1 MKSIIKNLAF
11 MACTA
16 VAAFGFQ
23 SCVYEEPFGADCDG
37 ALRMKMVIDS
47 DLTRAETDNIDLG
60 SSTVLYISNSKG
72 LVRKYQG
79 QHNIPDRIPLRAGT
93 YLAEA
98 WAGDSVPASFD
109 KKFYQGQSQF
119 EINGGDT
126 DVTLHCGIANVVAS
140 INKAS
145 VDAVNVS
152 DFKVV
157 IGHSKGSLEF
167 TADNIDAKGY
177 FMMPNA
183 DKDLAYTISG
193 VSADGK
199 DFSVTGEIPGVKKG
213 HEYILN
219 VSDNPTYDE
228 IGGAFI
234 LVTVDDREILI
245 ESEVTILGRP
255 AVKGVGFDVE
265 KQIFAEP
272 GQFADKSIQVKA
284 FGGLKN
290 LFIRSEQA
298 EALGLPSADID
309 LLNIADHIAV
319 ELRSAGIDW
328 EVIPNEAKN
337 IVTAYV
343 HLKAAWLNALAK
355 GAYEFTLTPY
365 DAYGKSSPSK
375 VRIGVGEGSQVI
387 DDPVVLD
394 PVAQDN
400 LLNLRARKVVL
411 TGKIIDATDTPS
423 LEYREAGTTTWTP
436 VSLESVVR
444 MRLRNPQKAA
454 GQGFKATVSGLKPGT
469 RYEYRAVAGAYVSE
483 SMFFTTESVFT
494 IPNAGFEDWGT
505 YSAKTLLGTKT
516 VIFPGLGSEP
526 TYWDSGNEGAATA
539 NKVLTDKSADMFNSG
554 SFSARLASASAMG
567 VLAAG
572 NVFTGDYVKTDGT
585 NGVLSLGR
593 EYNGSHPDKVAVWAN
608 YRPGTVGIIKS
619 GNEGFLPDNFKGQLD
634 HCQIYAALTTAP
646 IEIRTNPKNRKLFPV
661 KSGDED
667 YDKVIAYGQITW
679 TDAFGPDGALER
691 VEIPLVYNDRAAS
704 DKPLYLV
711 IVVSASKYGDYFSGS
726 ENSVVYL
733 DDFELLYE

>member
-1 MKSIIKNLAF
+1 M
-11 MACTA
+11 
-16 VAAFGFQ
+16 
-23 SCVYEEPFGADCDG
+23 
-37 ALRMKMVIDS
+37 
-47 DLTRAETDNIDLG
+47 
-60 SSTVLYISNSKG
+60 
-72 LVRKYQG
+72 RKYQG
-79 QHNIPDRIPLRAGT
+79 QQNIPDRIPLRAGT

-119 EINGGDT
+119 EIDGGDT

-319 ELRSAGIDW
+319 ELRNAGIDW

-365 DAYGKSSPSK
+365 DTYGKFTPTK

-411 TGKIIDATDTPS
+411 TGKIIDATDAPS
-423 LEYREAGTTTWTP
+423 LEYREAGTTTWTQ
-436 VSLESVVR
+436 VSLDNVAQLR
-444 MRLRNPQKAA
+444 RRNPQKTV
-454 GQGFKATVSGLKPGT
+454 GQGFKVTLSSLKPGT
-469 RYEYRAVAGAYVSE
+469 RYEYRAVAGSYASE
-483 SMFFTTESVFT
+483 PMSFTTESVFT
-494 IPNAGFEDWGT
+494 IPKRCLAPRPSYSRVSVQSLLIGT
-505 YSAKTLLGTKT
+505 PAMRA
-516 VIFPGLGSEP
+516 VPRP
-526 TYWDSGNEGAATA
+526 T
-539 NKVLTDKSADMFNSG
+539 
-554 SFSARLASASAMG
+554 R
-567 VLAAG
+567 
-572 NVFTGDYVKTDGT
+572 
-585 NGVLSLGR
+585 
-593 EYNGSHPDKVAVWAN
+593 
-608 YRPGTVGIIKS
+608 
-619 GNEGFLPDNFKGQLD
+619 
-634 HCQIYAALTTAP
+634 C
-646 IEIRTNPKNRKLFPV
+646 
-661 KSGDED
+661 
-667 YDKVIAYGQITW
+667 
-679 TDAFGPDGALER
+679 
-691 VEIPLVYNDRAAS
+691 
-704 DKPLYLV
+704 
-711 IVVSASKYGDYFSGS
+711 
-726 ENSVVYL
+726 
-733 DDFELLYE
+733 

>member
-16 VAAFGFQ
+16 VAASGFQ

-79 QHNIPDRIPLRAGT
+79 QQNIPDRIPLRAGT

-319 ELRSAGIDW
+319 ELRNAGIDW

-355 GAYEFTLTPY
+355 GVYEFTLTPY
-365 DAYGKSSPSK
+365 DTYGKFTPTK
-375 VRIGVGEGSQVI
+375 IRIGVGEGSQVI
-387 DDPVVLD
+387 DDPVVLY

-400 LLNLRARKVVL
+400 LLNLRARKAVI
-411 TGKIIDATDTPS
+411 TGTIVDATNPPV
-423 LEYREAGTTTWTP
+423 LEYREAGSTTWTQ
-436 VSLESVVR
+436 VSLDNVAQLR
-444 MRLRNPQKAA
+444 RRNPQKTV
-454 GQGFKATVSGLKPGT
+454 GQGFKVTLSSLKPGT
-469 RYEYRAVAGAYVSE
+469 RYEYRAVAGSYASE
-483 SMFFTTESVFT
+483 PMSFTTESVFT
-494 IPNAGFEDWGT
+494 IPNAGFEDWYVFRQNVAWHQDRHIPGSRFRA
-505 YSAKTLLGTKT
+505 YLLG
-516 VIFPGLGSEP
+516 L
-526 TYWDSGNEGAATA
+526 
-539 NKVLTDKSADMFNSG
+539 
-554 SFSARLASASAMG
+554 R
-567 VLAAG
+567 
-572 NVFTGDYVKTDGT
+572 
-585 NGVLSLGR
+585 
-593 EYNGSHPDKVAVWAN
+593 
-608 YRPGTVGIIKS
+608 
-619 GNEGFLPDNFKGQLD
+619 Q
-634 HCQIYAALTTAP
+634 
-646 IEIRTNPKNRKLFPV
+646 
-661 KSGDED
+661 
-667 YDKVIAYGQITW
+667 
-679 TDAFGPDGALER
+679 
-691 VEIPLVYNDRAAS
+691 
-704 DKPLYLV
+704 
-711 IVVSASKYGDYFSGS
+711 
-726 ENSVVYL
+726 
-733 DDFELLYE
+733 